1 MNRLLTF
8 AAIFCLLLILGI
20 APSRAE
26 RPLSWFLDDIPYDA
40 SVPSPEEFF
49 GFQVGEWHLGH
60 TLLVNYMEKIAATS
74 PRATIYEYARSHEF
88 RPLVH
93 LVITSEEN
101 QRNLEEIRERHL
113 MLTNPELSADL
124 DISEMPLIVFLG
136 YGVHGNEPSAH
147 NAAPLV
153 AYYLAA
159 GMDEKV
165 DDILENM
172 VVIIDPSLNPDGQD
186 RFASWVNR
194 HRGMTLNPDPNNR
207 EFRDV
212 WPGSRTNHYW
222 FDLNRDWLPVQH
234 PESRGR
240 IKAYHRWMPNINTD
254 HHEFGSNSTF
264 FFQPGEPARV
274 NPRTPRRTDELTMDV
289 AKFHAAAFDR
299 IGQTYYTQQ
308 GFDDFYYGKGSSYP
322 DVQGSIGILF
332 EQASSRGHR
341 RETIHGILDFAETI
355 RNQVIVSMSTIEAG
369 LYMRETLLD
378 HLRWFFSSAV
388 EEAARE
394 DFKAYIFGDTHDM
407 SRNLLFKDI
416 LKTHRIQFYDIT
428 GPVNIDGNNYQPGKA
443 WLVPLQQPQY
453 RLIQSIFEKA
463 LWFEDSLF
471 YDVSTWTKPLA
482 MNIPYGKI
490 SSGRQLA
497 GLQGNRVEKLTWSPG
512 VVQGTRSDVA
522 YLFSRDDFYA
532 PKALYYLQQ
541 KGLRTHVAT
550 RPFSMEVNG
559 GIKDFGYG
567 SIMVPAKTQDVDA
580 DKLYAM
586 IQEAAR
592 HAGIDIYPVHTS
604 LVREGIHLG
613 SGSFMMLRKPEVLLL
628 IGQGTNS
635 REAGE
640 VWHLLDQHFHMPVTK
655 VELDRFSALD
665 LSRYTVMV
673 MPSGSYNSLGE
684 NDREKLNRWLRGGGT
699 IVALG
704 TANRW
709 LHRHDFINVDFAET
723 PGFDEPEMLPYSS
736 MQDYRG
742 ARRISGSIFRTRIDV
757 THPLFYG
764 YHRDV
769 LPVHVAG
776 TLAAKPVEG
785 NPFANPMI
793 FTEDALLSGYVWGP
807 YESFRDNTAG
817 VLLHRAGRGNI
828 ITMMNNPNFRGFW
841 FGTGSMF
848 MNAIFFG
855 DVIRL

>member
-1 MNRLLTF
+1 
-8 AAIFCLLLILGI
+8 
-20 APSRAE
+20 
-26 RPLSWFLDDIPYDA
+26 
-40 SVPSPEEFF
+40 
-49 GFQVGEWHLGH
+49 
-60 TLLVNYMEKIAATS
+60 
-74 PRATIYEYARSHEF
+74 
-88 RPLVH
+88 
-93 LVITSEEN
+93 
-101 QRNLEEIRERHL
+101 
-113 MLTNPELSADL
+113 
-124 DISEMPLIVFLG
+124 
-136 YGVHGNEPSAH
+136 
-147 NAAPLV
+147 
-153 AYYLAA
+153 
-159 GMDEKV
+159 
-165 DDILENM
+165 
-172 VVIIDPSLNPDGQD
+172 
-186 RFASWVNR
+186 
-194 HRGMTLNPDPNNR
+194 
-207 EFRDV
+207 
-212 WPGSRTNHYW
+212 
-222 FDLNRDWLPVQH
+222 
-234 PESRGR
+234 
-240 IKAYHRWMPNINTD
+240 
-254 HHEFGSNSTF
+254 
-264 FFQPGEPARV
+264 
-274 NPRTPRRTDELTMDV
+274 
-289 AKFHAAAFDR
+289 
-299 IGQTYYTQQ
+299 
-308 GFDDFYYGKGSSYP
+308 
-322 DVQGSIGILF
+322 
-332 EQASSRGHR
+332 
-341 RETIHGILDFAETI
+341 
-355 RNQVIVSMSTIEAG
+355 
-369 LYMRETLLD
+369 
-378 HLRWFFSSAV
+378 
-388 EEAARE
+388 
-394 DFKAYIFGDTHDM
+394 
-407 SRNLLFKDI
+407 
-416 LKTHRIQFYDIT
+416 
-428 GPVNIDGNNYQPGKA
+428 
-443 WLVPLQQPQY
+443 
-453 RLIQSIFEKA
+453 
-463 LWFEDSLF
+463 
-471 YDVSTWTKPLA
+471 
-482 MNIPYGKI
+482 
-490 SSGRQLA
+490 
-497 GLQGNRVEKLTWSPG
+497 
-512 VVQGTRSDVA
+512 
-522 YLFSRDDFYA
+522 
-532 PKALYYLQQ
+532 
-541 KGLRTHVAT
+541 
-550 RPFSMEVNG
+550 MEVNG

-684 NDREKLNRWLRGGGT
+684 NDREKVDRWLRGGGT

-709 LHRHDFINVDFAET
+709 LHRHEFINVDFAET

-828 ITMMNNPNFRGFW
+828 ITMMDNPNFRGFW